1 MIRGSGVVIIYT
13 TKTNKMARIVIG
25 EGLWS
30 AIYANLNAMFTEIY
44 AALASVGPGGGSGD
58 ANKYQQTIN
67 LGGGGM
73 TRITTP
79 ITTEPYSV
87 MLLDS
92 GGKIIGPHLVDIQLG
107 LIGGVYVLDIY
118 SSDVLLDLKLKITY

>member
-30 AIYANLNAMFTEIY
+30 AIYASLNAMFTEIY
-44 AALASVGPGGGSGD
+44 AALASVGSGSGD
-58 ANKYQQTIN
+58 TTKYEQTIN

>member
-13 TKTNKMARIVIG
+13 TNKNKMARIVIG

-30 AIYANLNAMFTEIY
+30 AIYANLNAMFAEIY
-44 AALASVGPGGGSGD
+44 AALASVGSGSGD

-67 LGGGGM
+67 LGGGGV

-92 GGKIIGPHLVDIQLG
+92 TGKIIGPHLVDMQLS
-107 LIGGVYVLDIY
+107 LVGGVYVLDIY
-118 SSDVLLDLKLKITY
+118 SADVLLDLKLKITY

>member
-1 MIRGSGVVIIYT
+1 MIRGSGDVIIYT
-13 TKTNKMARIVIG
+13 TNKNKMARIVIG

-30 AIYANLNAMFTEIY
+30 AIYASLNAMFTEIY
-44 AALASVGPGGGSGD
+44 AALASVGSGSGD

-67 LGGGGM
+67 LGGGGV

-92 GGKIIGPHLVDIQLG
+92 GGKIIGPHLVDIQIG

-118 SSDVLLDLKLKITY
+118 SADVLLDLKLKITY

>member
-1 MIRGSGVVIIYT
+1 MIQGSGVVIIYT

-30 AIYANLNAMFTEIY
+30 AIYASLNAMFTEIY
-44 AALASVGPGGGSGD
+44 AALASVGSGSGD
-58 ANKYQQTIN
+58 TTKYEQTIN

>member
-1 MIRGSGVVIIYT
+1 MIQGSGVVIIYT
-13 TKTNKMARIVIG
+13 TNKNEMARIVIG

-44 AALASVGPGGGSGD
+44 AALASVGSGSGD